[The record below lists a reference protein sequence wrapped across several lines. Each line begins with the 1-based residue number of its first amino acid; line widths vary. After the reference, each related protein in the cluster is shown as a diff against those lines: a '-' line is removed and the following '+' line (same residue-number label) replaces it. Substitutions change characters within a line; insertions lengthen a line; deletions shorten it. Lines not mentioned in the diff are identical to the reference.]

1 MSTLE
6 IIAASIGIIYVLL
19 EYKAS
24 VWLWVAGFMM
34 DICYC
39 YIYFQSHYYA
49 NGALYVYY
57 MIVSLWGGILW
68 LRNRK
73 KAQSEQSD
81 ADQVRSMPR
90 KEWWPVLGASVVL
103 TVVLAMVLQYFG
115 ESEMAWLDG
124 ATAALSCVGMVLMA
138 KKYYQQWI
146 FWIVT
151 DPIYVVFMVMSHM
164 YFLAGMY
171 AFYTLISIM
180 GYYRWKKMNRNT
192 HEYGKKVSL

>member
-24 VWLWVAGFMM
+24 VWLWVAGVLM

-39 YIYFQSHYYA
+39 YLYFKSHFYA

-57 MIVSLWGGILW
+57 MIVSLWGIMLW

-73 KAQSEQSD
+73 KAQEEQSD
-81 ADQVRSMPR
+81 ADQVRSMPA
-90 KEWWPVLGASVVL
+90 KGWLPVVGASIAL
-103 TVVLAMVLQYFG
+103 TIVLAMVLQRLG
-115 ESEMAWLDG
+115 ESEMVWMDG

-138 KKYYQQWI
+138 KKYYQQWL
-146 FWIVT
+146 FWIIT
-151 DPIYVVFMVMSHM
+151 DPVYVVFMLMSHM
-164 YFLAGMY
+164 YFLAAMY
-171 AFYTLISIM
+171 AFYTVISIM
-180 GYYRWKKMNRNT
+180 GYYRWKGLN
-192 HEYGKKVSL
+192 KKQS